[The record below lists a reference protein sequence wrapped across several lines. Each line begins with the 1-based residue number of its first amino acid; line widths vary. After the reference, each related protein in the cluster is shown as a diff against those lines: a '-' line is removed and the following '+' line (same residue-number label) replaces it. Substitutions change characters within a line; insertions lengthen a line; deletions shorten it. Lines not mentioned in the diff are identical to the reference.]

1 MLEPQEQLNSCAD
14 WLTQLININ
23 TGGWVYLSLKLCK
36 ILADEDDKNDSVLF
50 KFFSNSSENN
60 GDRLALSV

>member
-1 MLEPQEQLNSCAD
+1 MLEPQEHLNSWAD

-23 TGGWVYLSLKLCK
+23 TGGWVHLSLKQCK

-50 KFFSNSSENN
+50 KE
-60 GDRLALSV
+60 RK

>member
-1 MLEPQEQLNSCAD
+1 MLEPQEQLNSWAD

-23 TGGWVYLSLKLCK
+23 TGGWVYLSLKQCK

-50 KFFSNSSENN
+50 KE
-60 GDRLALSV
+60 RK